1 MSFAKSCQKKGCS
14 SQDKTW
20 QVNNKLMK
28 DFDWQVKSDVFVV
41 FMNMN
46 DEYNLKISLLLSLPK
61 IRSLDFPINLRNA
74 YYN

>member
-1 MSFAKSCQKKGCS
+1 
-14 SQDKTW
+14 
-20 QVNNKLMK
+20 MK
-28 DFDWQVKSDVFVV
+28 DFDWQVKFDVFVV

-61 IRSLDFPINLRNA
+61 ICSLDFPINLHNA

>member
-28 DFDWQVKSDVFVV
+28 DFDWQVKFDVFVV

-61 IRSLDFPINLRNA
+61 IR
-74 YYN
+74 

>member
-1 MSFAKSCQKKGCS
+1 
-14 SQDKTW
+14 
-20 QVNNKLMK
+20 MK
-28 DFDWQVKSDVFVV
+28 DFDWQVKFDVFVG

-61 IRSLDFPINLRNA
+61 IRSLGFPINLRNA